1 MSIFATCSMGITIYF
16 NPFLCPKLGWLI
28 NCVAKQ
34 VYDLLVLLLMFHLFV
49 LALPIYMPFFAIFFK
64 SALVNISAYLFPTKP
79 PVVYDV
85 FWIAL
90 FESAKS
96 ASVTDSQNLLLRL
109 LSKLFLKDK
118 NHNHWRKYNLW
129 VQSSI
134 WFYMYTSINNQSYFF
149 YFIYSVFYY

>member
-1 MSIFATCSMGITIYF
+1 MCCQASLWSLGIISYVSSV
-16 NPFLCPKLGWLI
+16 CAG
-28 NCVAKQ
+28 VA
-34 VYDLLVLLLMFHLFV
+34 DLH
-49 LALPIYMPFFAIFFK
+49 AFFAIFFK
-64 SALVNISAYLFPTKP
+64 SALVNLSAHSFPTKP
-79 PVVYDV
+79 PLVYDV

-90 FESAKS
+90 FEAAMS
-96 ASVTDSQNLLLRL
+96 ASVTDSQNLLFRL

-118 NHNHWRKYNLW
+118 NHSHWHKYNLW